1 MIGKPQTGQPA
12 EVLAP
17 MDNLQEMA
25 TLPAT
30 ILGKTDVPFYAN
42 AQMIIQKI
50 IWE

>member
-1 MIGKPQTGQPA
+1 MIGKPQTEQPA

-25 TLPAT
+25 SLPAT
-30 ILGKTDVPFYAN
+30 FLGKTDVPFYAN